1 MRPFSASIRT
11 NRNPK
16 IIVFG
21 STALKIA
28 RKSLDKFILEKDKEL
43 YSRLQHRINTE
54 YIKSKKNSDFRER
67 NIRLNTVYNLVKEQK
82 RLERIDTQLKNYEKV
97 QNHSYLY
104 YLENKRRE
112 EKIKKYKN
120 DYRKKERKCKIIIAN
135 GLFKKIQNNK
145 GYPKDFIIQ
154 RINEIKRKRAL
165 REKELKNK
173 LSQKEQYLNIFKE
186 MKDKN
191 NEKRRMELDN
201 ILKIRSYRIIRLNSE
216 ETKQREE
223 LRKEIEKRN
232 MEIDKFIY
240 EKEKI
245 NEQKRNIY
253 DFYDKKYEKY
263 SDRIDNIL
271 YKKDLDKDAINQI
284 KLMSCEES
292 ALIGLGQNLS

>member
-1 MRPFSASIRT
+1 
-11 NRNPK
+11 
-16 IIVFG
+16 
-21 STALKIA
+21 
-28 RKSLDKFILEKDKEL
+28 
-43 YSRLQHRINTE
+43 
-54 YIKSKKNSDFRER
+54 
-67 NIRLNTVYNLVKEQK
+67 
-82 RLERIDTQLKNYEKV
+82 
-97 QNHSYLY
+97 
-104 YLENKRRE
+104 
-112 EKIKKYKN
+112 
-120 DYRKKERKCKIIIAN
+120 
-135 GLFKKIQNNK
+135 
-145 GYPKDFIIQ
+145 
-154 RINEIKRKRAL
+154 
-165 REKELKNK
+165 
-173 LSQKEQYLNIFKE
+173 

-232 MEIDKFIY
+232 IEIDKFIY